1 MSVIRAGR
9 LNPPVNIPGTHFCQR
24 LSQAQGHSAAGRI
37 MSMKNSNDIIGN
49 RARGLPVCSAV
60 LQPIASQRVPKYGD
74 RTVICVAFC
83 GVVIA

>member
-1 MSVIRAGR
+1 
-9 LNPPVNIPGTHFCQR
+9 
-24 LSQAQGHSAAGRI
+24 